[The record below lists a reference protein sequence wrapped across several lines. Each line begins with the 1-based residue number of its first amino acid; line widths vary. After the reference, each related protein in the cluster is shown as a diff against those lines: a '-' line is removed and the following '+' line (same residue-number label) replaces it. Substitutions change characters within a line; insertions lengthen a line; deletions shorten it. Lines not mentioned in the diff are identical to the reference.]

1 VLERHGAERHFS
13 RMTRAL
19 KIDLFTDTVCPWC
32 LIGAA
37 RLDQAVAKLPAD
49 VVVDIENHPFYL
61 DPNTP
66 PEGYDVG
73 EMLRTKYGR
82 EPREIWARAEAEA
95 KKAGIDLDLS
105 KQPRSYRTQK
115 DHTLVRLARV
125 KGTQHALANAIASA
139 YFIDHKTTSDD
150 EVLAGIAAEHGY
162 SREEALQVMRDP
174 EALAETHDIATE
186 AAGQGIQ
193 GVPFFIF
200 NGKFALSGAQPPEV
214 FDRALRIAIGD
225 EPMPD

>member
-1 VLERHGAERHFS
+1 
-13 RMTRAL
+13 MTRTL

-32 LIGAA
+32 LIGSV

-49 VVVDIENHPFYL
+49 VTVDIENHPFYL
-61 DPNTP
+61 DPTTP

-82 EPREIWARAEAEA
+82 EPKEIWARAEAEA
-95 KKAGIDLDLS
+95 KKAGVELDLS

-125 KGTQHALANAIASA
+125 KGTQHALANAIAWA
-139 YFIDHKTTSDD
+139 YFVDHNTTSDD

-174 EALAETHDIATE
+174 EALAETHDIAT
-186 AAGQGIQ
+186 AAAEQGIQ

-200 NGKFALSGAQPPEV
+200 NGKFALSGAQPEEV
-214 FDRALRIAIGD
+214 FERALRVAIGD
-225 EPMPD
+225 EPMPG